1 MPSAAVILAAGKGTR
16 FKSSL
21 AKVLH
26 PLLGRPMLHYPLD
39 LVSSQMIK
47 PLVVVVG
54 HQAEEVKAACRGW
67 EVEFVYQ
74 EEQKGTGHAV
84 ACTEEVLA
92 DFPGSVLILSA
103 DVPLLKPSAL
113 QAFLRGHHE
122 RRAQVSFMWSRL
134 KDPSGYGRVVR
145 GATGFS
151 IVEDQDATPA
161 QKLIDEI
168 NVGLYLVQ
176 AGYLFEALKEIGCD
190 NAQGEYYL
198 PDIVNLARHKG
209 AECHAFEVFDTE
221 GALGVN
227 DRAQLAQAEARLRKE
242 KVTDLMRSGVSCQ
255 DPDAVYLDYQA
266 EVGADTFLGAGVHL
280 LGRTKVG
287 QGVVIEPNS
296 VLRDV
301 TLGDGVRVRAGT
313 RLEGVSLEP
322 GATAGD

>member
-1 MPSAAVILAAGKGTR
+1 MPTASVILAAGKGTR

-39 LVSSQMIK
+39 LVSSQMVK

-54 HQAEEVKAACRGW
+54 HQAKEVQAACTGW
-67 EVEFVYQ
+67 EVEFVLQ
-74 EEQKGTGHAV
+74 SEQKGTGHAV

-92 DFPGSVLILSA
+92 DFPGSVLILPA

-113 QAFLRGHHE
+113 QAFMRGHEE
-122 RRAQVSFMWSRL
+122 RRAEVSFMWSRL
-134 KDPSGYGRVVR
+134 KDPTGYGRVVR

-151 IVEDQDATPA
+151 IVEDQDASPE

-176 AGYLFEALKEIGCD
+176 ADYLFEALKEIGCD

-227 DRAQLAQAEARLRKE
+227 DRAQLAQAEARLRKQ
-242 KVTDLMRSGVSCQ
+242 KVTELMRSGVTCQ
-255 DPDAVYLDYQA
+255 DPAAIYLDYQV
-266 EVGADTFLGAGVHL
+266 EVGVDSFLGAGVHL
-280 LGRTKVG
+280 LGRTVVG
-287 QGVVIEPNS
+287 RGSVIEPNT
-296 VLRDV
+296 VLRDA
-301 TLGDGVRVRAGT
+301 TLGEGVRVKAGA
-313 RLEGVSLEP
+313 RLEGVKLEP
-322 GATAGD
+322 GITVGE